1 MKVNELK
8 IIICVLLFL
17 ILPEFHL
24 LLNNL
29 KPINVD
35 LFLFCDKIQ
44 DIQWYVKDTFDIFA
58 LISLSFAILIAMPK
72 NLKSIGWALILI
84 NIAKIPLYWAFY
96 LQFDWAINII
106 IFSICYL
113 RYLNK

>member
-1 MKVNELK
+1 MKINELK

-29 KPINVD
+29 KPINAD

-44 DIQWYVKDTFDIFA
+44 DIQWYVKDNLDILA
-58 LISLSFAILIAMPK
+58 LISLSVALLFAMPN

-84 NIAKIPLYWAFY
+84 NIVKIPLYWCFY
-96 LQFDWAINII
+96 LQFDWTINII

-113 RYLNK
+113 KYLNR